1 MAEQEKFKT
10 TVESLFEGLESF
22 LTSKTVA
29 GEPITVGETVI
40 IPLADVSFGVGA
52 GVFGN
57 DQSNGGGGLGGKM
70 RPDAVIIIQ
79 NGNARLVKIDSEKG
93 FEKIVDMVPGI
104 LDRFTGLKDKKDK
117 KDNNKEE

>member
-1 MAEQEKFKT
+1 MAEQEKFMT

-29 GEPITVGETVI
+29 GEPINVGDTVI

-57 DQSNGGGGLGGKM
+57 DQANGGGGLGGKM

-104 LDRFTGLKDKKDK
+104 LDRFTGHKDKKDK
-117 KDNNKEE
+117 KDSKEEE